1 VVYNLVESCL
11 DNHCDVVDVGL
22 DNFGGAKVDFAGYN
36 FLFHNASPDLK
47 TELLLLVLT
56 SWQRMLFPL
65 IDDELLCELNARKVV
80 S

>member
-1 VVYNLVESCL
+1 ML
-11 DNHCDVVDVGL
+11 DLITLAGRKLILL
-22 DNFGGAKVDFAGYN
+22 DYN

-56 SWQRMLFPL
+56 SRQRMLFPL